1 MEGFTAAQACELTSC
16 TPHQLRYWDKVGL
29 VEPSIQTTDGRPGRR
44 RIYSFRDLVGLRV
57 VKSLLDNGLSIQR
70 VRRAWDY
77 LRRTGDMDGHLAEV
91 KLVTDGQ
98 SIFAVAHNDTELLD
112 ALRQG
117 QLAFFVKIDEIALSV
132 EDDVTK
138 VPETARHEPLDDLI
152 ENADEDSNQGAGD
165 ENRLVLDAGS
175 QGLEKQH
182 AENPVLEEVDRLLGL
197 SYEAPC
203 PDDQDGGD
211 PEQQCGIFD
220 VETPSSTAEE
230 DESGRTQR
238 NHHEDHAYADEL
250 GWPSRHEVLSEAEDE
265 RDRGENHCDPC
276 KDSEPTEEGT
286 SGHQRHGTR
295 GGLAA
300 RVSHRVS

>member
-1 MEGFTAAQACELTSC
+1 M
-16 TPHQLRYWDKVGL
+16 V
-29 VEPSIQTTDGRPGRR
+29 
-44 RIYSFRDLVGLRV
+44 
-57 VKSLLDNGLSIQR
+57 
-70 VRRAWDY
+70 
-77 LRRTGDMDGHLAEV
+77 
-91 KLVTDGQ
+91 
-98 SIFAVAHNDTELLD
+98 D
-112 ALRQG
+112 ALRGGGKAEGEQHDHG
-117 QLAFFVKIDEIALSV
+117 RGEPAEPPQRPAVDRRRLRRREDRDGDLDEDRSAAV

-197 SYEAPC
+197 SHEAPC

-220 VETPSSTAEE
+220 VETPSTTAEE
-230 DESGRTQR
+230 DESSRTQR

-265 RDRGENHCDPC
+265 RDRGKDHYDPC
-276 KDSEPTEEGT
+276 NNSEPAKEGL
-286 SGHQRHGTR
+286 SAHRRHGTR
-295 GGLAA
+295 GRSVTATQSLLCYDESRIAW
-300 RVSHRVS
+300 RHS